1 MGRLWYNIC
10 CPNGVLTLNVL
21 IMRKLLL
28 KGRTAVAILSGL
40 LFVGMIFKTIDDKI
54 PTQIAQANQN
64 TVLPTKEEKIDES
77 VQVESVVTKK
87 VVDKRVTHI
96 KQYLS
101 KRNSPLAKHAQDF
114 VDAADKYGIDYR
126 LVASISIIE
135 SGGGKNTFRP
145 YNAWGWGKSG
155 FANWKEGIYAVSK
168 GLDKYYSKGL
178 TTPNLISKSYCP
190 PSADNW
196 AKKVQYV
203 MNEIS
208 K

>member
-1 MGRLWYNIC
+1 MC
-10 CPNGVLTLNVL
+10 CHNGVLTLKIL
-21 IMRKLLL
+21 IMKKLLL

-64 TVLPTKEEKIDES
+64 TVLPTKEETINES
-77 VQVESVVTKK
+77 IQIEAVVTQK
-87 VVDKRVTHI
+87 VADKRVIQI

-101 KRNSPLAKHAQDF
+101 KRNAPLAKYAQDF

-126 LVASISIIE
+126 IVAAISIIE
-135 SGGGKNTFRP
+135 SGGGKNTFKP

-168 GLDKYYSKGL
+168 GLGKYYDIGL
-178 TTPNLISKSYCP
+178 TTPKLISKSYCP
-190 PSADNW
+190 PSADSW
-196 AKKVQYV
+196 ASKVQYV